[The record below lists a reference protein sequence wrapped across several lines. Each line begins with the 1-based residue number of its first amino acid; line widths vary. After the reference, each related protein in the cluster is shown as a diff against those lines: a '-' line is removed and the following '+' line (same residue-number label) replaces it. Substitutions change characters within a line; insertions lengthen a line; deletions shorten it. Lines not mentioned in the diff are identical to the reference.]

1 MPLTEQQI
9 DALYQRL
16 NVIEAAI
23 DDLKV
28 AVSNLASVKQLKQLN
43 IIKQNEVIDLK
54 ERVTALESQVL
65 TLQGQVAP

>member
-28 AVSNLASVKQLKQLN
+28 AVTNLASVKQLKQLN

-54 ERVTALESQVL
+54 ERVTALESQVQI
-65 TLQGQVAP
+65 LQGQVAP

>member
-1 MPLTEQQI
+1 MALTQQQI

-16 NVIEAAI
+16 NIIEAAI

-28 AVSNLASVKQLKQLN
+28 AVTNLASVKQLKQLN

-54 ERVTALESQVL
+54 ERVTALESQIQV
-65 TLQGQVAP
+65 LQGQVAP